1 MSRTRDRLRQKNC
14 AQLDSLEELGLLIDD
29 RAKALEI
36 IQHLNIYRLK
46 PYWTPFIVDQA
57 SPKVALARS
66 LAV

>member
-14 AQLDSLEELGLLIDD
+14 GQLDSLEELGLLIDD

-46 PYWTPFIVDQA
+46 PYWTPFIVDQ
-57 SPKVALARS
+57 
-66 LAV
+66 